1 MTEAETVAL
10 LCNLLR
16 EKEPFCHVR
25 FGDGDVFF
33 ATGTGPK
40 MTADGE
46 EWTSGLQWQ
55 LLNAWERCCVTRHR
69 LLVGDVDSYLVDD
82 GCGHEWSV
90 LREYGGYRR
99 GEPLELVHIEALR
112 CGLGFALPFYLA
124 IAADPR
130 PKFYVAP
137 ERLRGAAE
145 MLGAKHIEVP
155 LKHAWKEIWDARET
169 LVDSGRSMDAHP
181 FNGIVLVSAGRGG
194 KLLQGQLCH
203 DGYPWTQ
210 IDIGSGLDLL
220 FDGVRRSTDLGV
232 DVRALRKAYRDAG
245 LSVG

>member
-1 MTEAETVAL
+1 MTEAETVSL
-10 LCNLLR
+10 LVELLEAR
-16 EKEPFCHVR
+16 EPFCHLR

-40 MTADGE
+40 LTADGE
-46 EWTSGLQWQ
+46 EWTRGLQWQ

-124 IAADPR
+124 LARDPR
-130 PKFYVAP
+130 PKFYIGPASLAP
-137 ERLRGAAE
+137 AAE
-145 MLGAKHIEVP
+145 MLGATHILVP
-155 LKHAWKEIWDARET
+155 LREAWKDIWPTHAALHEPRRRYE
-169 LVDSGRSMDAHP
+169 
-181 FNGIVLVSAGRGG
+181 GIVLVSAGRGG
-194 KLLQGQLCH
+194 KILQGQLCH

-210 IDIGSGLDLL
+210 VDIGSGLDLL
-220 FDGVRRSTDLGV
+220 FGGVLRSTDLGL
-232 DVRALRKAYRDAG
+232 DVEAIRRSYREAG
-245 LSVG
+245 LTVG